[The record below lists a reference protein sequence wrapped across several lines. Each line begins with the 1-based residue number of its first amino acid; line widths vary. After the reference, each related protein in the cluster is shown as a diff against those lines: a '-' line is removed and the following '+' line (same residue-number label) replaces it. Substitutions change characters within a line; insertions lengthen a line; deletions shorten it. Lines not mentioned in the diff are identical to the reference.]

1 MMTKRQESDL
11 GTSKANRP
19 STTPRPLTPQ
29 QRTLIELY
37 GNYQPTMTPQQFYI
51 KWQVTQPQL
60 ALICCRSINTIGRW
74 LRRESNSRYP
84 HLNDLRQLA
93 LMDFI
98 LEHFEDMPKAL
109 LDLLCPP
116 R

>member
-1 MMTKRQESDL
+1 
-11 GTSKANRP
+11 
-19 STTPRPLTPQ
+19 
-29 QRTLIELY
+29 
-37 GNYQPTMTPQQFYI
+37 MTPQQFYI
-51 KWQVTQPQL
+51 KWQVTQPEL
-60 ALICCRSINTIGRW
+60 ACICCRSINTIGRW
-74 LRRESNSRYP
+74 LRRESNSRYL